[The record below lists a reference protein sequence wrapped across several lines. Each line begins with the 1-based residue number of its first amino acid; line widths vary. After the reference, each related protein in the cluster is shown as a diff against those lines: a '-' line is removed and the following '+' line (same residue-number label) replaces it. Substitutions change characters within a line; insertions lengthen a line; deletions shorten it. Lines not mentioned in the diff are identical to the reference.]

1 MHELSIAMSIVDMA
15 EEEVEKASERHGG
28 ARVTAVH
35 LKLGPLSGVVKMAL
49 ENAFSLAREGTT
61 LADAVLIVEEIPIVA
76 FCPTCQAERT
86 LPTMQSFR
94 CPVCQTPVSD
104 IRHGRELEVVA
115 LELDELEV
123 SP

>member
-1 MHELSIAMSIVDMA
+1 MHELSIAMSIVDVA
-15 EEEVEKASERHGG
+15 EEESERHGG

-35 LKLGPLSGVVKMAL
+35 LKLGPLSGVVKLAL

-61 LADAVLIVEEIPIVA
+61 LAGAVLIVEEIPIVA

-86 LPTMQSFR
+86 LPSMQSFR
-94 CPVCQTPVSD
+94 CPICETPVSD
-104 IRHGRELEVVA
+104 IRHGRELDVVA